1 MILLFY
7 KIMYVMYEWNLMVI
21 NVLLIQSEGHSFEEY
36 QFSDIFCNAAS
47 RCYLDIILS
56 FYVGLYEF
64 DSSNFYVY
72 MYYGVLFGGPQLI
85 INYSWLIS
93 IIELCN

>member
-1 MILLFY
+1 
-7 KIMYVMYEWNLMVI
+7 MYEWNFISYHIMVVI

-56 FYVGLYEF
+56 FYV
-64 DSSNFYVY
+64 
-72 MYYGVLFGGPQLI
+72 VLL
-85 INYSWLIS
+85 
-93 IIELCN
+93 